1 MLLRLQYSKR
11 YRWSLLQ
18 NKNTPQKVK
27 NAVRNKTSGRIFAF
41 MCKDV
46 VQECKIISQSDKKNV
61 SLQSYMYM

>member
-1 MLLRLQYSKR
+1 MLLRLQSSKK
-11 YRWSLLQ
+11 YKWSLLQ
-18 NKNTPQKVK
+18 NKILNKKVK